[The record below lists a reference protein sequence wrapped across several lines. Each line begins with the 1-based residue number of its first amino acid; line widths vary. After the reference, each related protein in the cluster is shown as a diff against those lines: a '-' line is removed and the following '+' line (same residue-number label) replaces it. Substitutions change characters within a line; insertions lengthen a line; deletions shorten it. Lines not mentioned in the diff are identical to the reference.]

1 VGWRWSWCLYIVLE
15 EKEVEVYIVL
25 QEMEMEGDTLETVA
39 GRTFILLSDV
49 RCREG
54 SHSPQHRSQSEV
66 VMMLQLAS
74 LAMLNTG
81 GSSGGGGRQLGGSCL
96 LSSGTETQSV
106 THVVPT
112 QLSLS
117 LGILAR
123 SGQSFVA
130 VKVIFI
136 KRESCHHYYW
146 YSGVVEGGSAWNDG
160 MEIS

>member
-1 VGWRWSWCLYIVLE
+1 MGWRWSWCLYIVLE

-25 QEMEMEGDTLETVA
+25 QETEMEGDTLETVA

-117 LGILAR
+117 LGI
-123 SGQSFVA
+123 SF
-130 VKVIFI
+130 KCFLSI
-136 KRESCHHYYW
+136 S
-146 YSGVVEGGSAWNDG
+146 YSFLL
-160 MEIS
+160 